1 MQRDELIQFT
11 FLLGTLSLNAFLCHI
26 LSPSSYTDTVSSTKT
41 GAYVV
46 ILMALFSVLWRGCCW
61 WWRRPPKP
69 ESEMYYD
76 DDEREFPVPKYKG
89 LHLTVTTIWT
99 HVYGLGLLVFVTVYC
114 FLGTNLISMF
124 CYTIGIFSLV
134 ADDILVRR
142 REHMNRRILIA
153 CSAIASILCVMSLAM
168 CDTHNTFSV
177 VYSLD
182 NGNWYTLLG
191 SIVFPLVAPFVYH
204 TLRNRD
210 TVQYLNLTEHLH
222 FAAPFAVILSAVLLV
237 TMDTCRQTE
246 VPKVAI
252 YHDVSQNTGADTT
265 DPFATPVY
273 TEDPMLPSNSTIMS
287 IFKNMSTM
295 EVPET
300 NQSLPEDYPPHTKI
314 NQSQT
319 ANQDYTLHTKINQSQ
334 TANQDY
340 PPHTKINQSQA
351 ANQDYTLHTKI
362 NQSHPGNHSRRNTF
376 NYSDYTHV
384 HTQAH
389 FENTSF
395 IETTKQYAKGWLVV
409 FIPITMIPSLWLQ
422 MKCVLHYKTIDF
434 LLCFVVIAASKHFL
448 LFQDST
454 SSGVS
459 LFLAAAALISRV
471 WAGHAGKAHEVDS
484 VPDEDEDLRLSLVY
498 T

>member
-76 DDEREFPVPKYKG
+76 DNEREFPVPKYKG

-252 YHDVSQNTGADTT
+252 YHDVFQNTGADTT
-265 DPFATPVY
+265 DPFTTPVY
-273 TEDPMLPSNSTIMS
+273 TEDPMLPSNSTLLS
-287 IFKNMSTM
+287 ILNNMSTM

-314 NQSQT
+314 NQSHNT
-319 ANQDYTLHTKINQSQ
+319 
-334 TANQDY
+334 
-340 PPHTKINQSQA
+340 
-351 ANQDYTLHTKI
+351 
-362 NQSHPGNHSRRNTF
+362 NHSRRNTF

-434 LLCFVVIAASKHFL
+434 LLCFVIIAASKHFL

>member
-1 MQRDELIQFT
+1 MHSATKAMLCPPCHFTHKPTTNPIPNLSPHHPPALTMQRDELIQFT

-46 ILMALFSVLWRGCCW
+46 ILMALFSVLWRACCW

-246 VPKVAI
+246 VPKIAI
-252 YHDVSQNTGADTT
+252 YHDVFQNTGVDIAD
-265 DPFATPVY
+265 PLPTPVY
-273 TEDPMLPSNSTIMS
+273 TEDPMLPSNSTLMS
-287 IFKNMSTM
+287 ILNNMSTM

-300 NQSLPEDYPPHTKI
+300 NQSLPDDYP
-314 NQSQT
+314 
-319 ANQDYTLHTKINQSQ
+319 
-334 TANQDY
+334 
-340 PPHTKINQSQA
+340 
-351 ANQDYTLHTKI
+351 LHTKI

-434 LLCFVVIAASKHFL
+434 LLCFVIIAASKHFL